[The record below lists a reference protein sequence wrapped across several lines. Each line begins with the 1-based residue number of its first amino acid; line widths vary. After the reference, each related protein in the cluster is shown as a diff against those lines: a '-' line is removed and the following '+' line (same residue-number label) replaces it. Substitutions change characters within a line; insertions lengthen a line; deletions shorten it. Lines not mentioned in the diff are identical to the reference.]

1 MSKTAVHGWTEQRLG
16 DLATF
21 GSGGTPSSKVP
32 KYYGGGIPWVSIADM
47 TASAKY
53 VRKTAKT
60 LSSDGLAASAAKLY
74 EPNVVLYAMYAS
86 LGECA
91 IAVGRVSS
99 SQAIL
104 GIQVGAQLDR
114 DFLYYYLSSIKSQI
128 KKIGQQGTQ
137 SNLNAGMVRDFR
149 VSLPPLPEQQ
159 RISSAVS
166 AVDDLIVAL
175 DRMIAKKQAIKQG
188 MMQQLL
194 TGKTRLPGFSGQ
206 WDEVSLGESGTV
218 SGGGVDKTSNPGE
231 ATVQLLNY
239 MDVYRA
245 EFIGADTVSQVV
257 TAPPAKISKCTIR
270 AGDVFFTPTS
280 EVPDDIARSA
290 VADCDLPGVV
300 YSYHLVRWRPSGGW
314 DPSYLGF
321 AFATERFRAQASTL
335 AAGSGTRYV
344 VSMPGFRSLLAF
356 RPPIEEQRA
365 IGDLL
370 RDTSLEIELLR
381 RRLAKARAVKV
392 GMMQE
397 LLTGRTRLPVEE
409 GAP

>member
-1 MSKTAVHGWTEQRLG
+1 MTTWDTATLG
-16 DLATF
+16 TVCSTY
-21 GSGGTPSSKVP
+21 SGGTPSTARPDFYGGDIPWIASADLNQGRIRSVKGRITKLGLDRSSAKLVEVGTPLIALYGATAGAPAITYVRGAINQAVLAMVP
-32 KYYGGGIPWVSIADM
+32 KRIDA
-47 TASAKY
+47 
-53 VRKTAKT
+53 
-60 LSSDGLAASAAKLY
+60 
-74 EPNVVLYAMYAS
+74 E
-86 LGECA
+86 
-91 IAVGRVSS
+91 
-99 SQAIL
+99 
-104 GIQVGAQLDR
+104 
-114 DFLYYYLSSIKSQI
+114 FLYQWLKANRDEIIDRFTQGGQPNLSGAIVRSIE
-128 KKIGQQGTQ
+128 
-137 SNLNAGMVRDFR
+137 VP
-149 VSLPPLPEQQ
+149 LPPAPEQC
-159 RISSAVS
+159 RISRSLRDADELISA
-166 AVDDLIVAL
+166 LE
-175 DRMIAKKQAIKQG
+175 RMITKKQAIKQG

-194 TGKTRLPGFSGQ
+194 TGKTRLPGFSSQ

-218 SGGGVDKTSNPGE
+218 SGGGVDKASNPGE

-290 VADCDLPGVV
+290 VAECDLPGAV
-300 YSYHLVRWRPSGGW
+300 YSYHLVRWRPSGDW

-365 IGDLL
+365 IGNLL
-370 RDTSLEIELLR
+370 RDASLEIELLG
-381 RRLAKARAVKV
+381 RRLAKARAAKV

-409 GAP
+409 GAA